1 MVSKSKS
8 KAIAFT
14 YPPAPF
20 LKGGGDNS
28 CVFFPRIAGKKYTK
42 TPLAVLLAAVVLL
55 LAACS
60 PANAGALPPL
70 AASPSA
76 AQPTPIP
83 SVPLSP
89 SPSVEGRG
97 GVSSPAAASQTPSS
111 IPTQTPSPTSPAGP
125 TPTATPDTR
134 PDPARWDQWPVIP
147 TVSAAA
153 AEIYKR
159 GLAQG
164 NDPHVYSTIGDC
176 QSEPD
181 VFLGIYAT
189 NRYWL
194 GKDYTY
200 LQDTIDFFKN
210 SFNVQS
216 LAVRNGLSAPSALD
230 PLWDY
235 KDKCNPNESPVACD
249 LRVHKPSIVFIN
261 LGTNWLPDASIAAY
275 TKYLRQILNLV
286 IKAGALPVLATKA
299 DNVEGGNRINQAT
312 AQLAHDYD
320 IPLWNLWRGVQDLP
334 HGGLDPARKDVY
346 LTTEAWDRR
355 NFTALMV
362 LDSLQKDLRPIY
374 EANQNQ

>member
-8 KAIAFT
+8 KAENICRVLPRHAGQYSTKF
-14 YPPAPF
+14 F
-20 LKGGGDNS
+20 LVV
-28 CVFFPRIAGKKYTK
+28 VF
-42 TPLAVLLAAVVLL
+42 AVVVLL
-55 LAACS
+55 LPACS
-60 PANAGALPPL
+60 PANAGAQPPQV
-70 AASPSA
+70 ASPSA
-76 AQPTPIP
+76 AAQVTPTPTSP
-83 SVPLSP
+83 QP
-89 SPSVEGRG
+89 SPDPSMVLREGKG
-97 GVSSPAAASQTPSS
+97 GMATATPAAVSL
-111 IPTQTPSPTSPAGP
+111 TPSPTPTNTPTGP

-134 PDPARWDQWPVIP
+134 LDPAHWDQWPVIP

-159 GLAQG
+159 GLALG

-194 GKDYTY
+194 GTDYTY

-235 KDKCNPNESPVACD
+235 KGKCNPNESPVACD

-261 LGTNWLPDASIAAY
+261 LGTNWLPDASTAAY
-275 TKYLRQILNLV
+275 TKYLRQIIDLV

-299 DNVEGGNRINQAT
+299 DDVEGGNRINQAT

-334 HGGLDPARKDVY
+334 NGGLDPARKDVY

-362 LDSLQKDLRPIY
+362 LDRLQKDLRPIY
-374 EANQNQ
+374 EAKQNQ